1 MAGVCKHIDAITDV
15 KHAKERKCEECV
27 KMGARWVHL
36 RTCQDCGVDPLLRF
50 VAQSARHQACP
61 RLSPSGS
68 RFSGARR
75 ALALLLPG

>member
-36 RTCQDCGVDPLLRF
+36 RTCQDCGVTLCCDSSPNQH
-50 VAQSARHQACP
+50 ATKHARAF
-61 RLSPSGS
+61 SPSRS
-68 RFSGARR
+68 RVSGARR